1 MADTGLDPFRP
12 LDAVER
18 ARASIDRGLRNED
31 FVPVVPVPD
40 DASEPDWNWQ
50 GSRKP
55 AAVWRYHDERGGLL
69 SYVARFDRPDG
80 GKDIC
85 PFHILAR
92 PFRGIGMASEAS
104 SWSKSSLW
112 C

>member
-18 ARASIDRGLRNED
+18 ARASIDRGLSNEG
-31 FVPVVPVPD
+31 FAPVVPVPD

-55 AAVWRYHDERGGLL
+55 AAVWLILEMCARCRG
-69 SYVARFDRPDG
+69 A
-80 GKDIC
+80 
-85 PFHILAR
+85 LAV
-92 PFRGIGMASEAS
+92 
-104 SWSKSSLW
+104 
-112 C
+112 